1 MGLFVARNGHY
12 QGWLAALLCCI
23 AAVGDDESPEERE
36 RRTRTITAICYQE
49 PITLTAL
56 PRIPTAPGSFT
67 GEESGLPFHPPNS
80 VHPLAAQA
88 PSLKPLE
95 LGDSLLRK
103 PRPRQWKQESLHGDR
118 TSQHIIG
125 PPTAFRRV
133 EHTEGQRAS
142 LIPLRLGP
150 VVLSNP
156 SHDDGMTPTTAH
168 SATANSHQRT
178 DSTQGLLSQSKPDFY
193 GAQRDSPFQRCQQ
206 LSTTALSSKTS
217 ASSLATV
224 LSSPNIDLPASRPR
238 IVRLSSSSSLHRQA
252 LETRAAS
259 VERLPLKRQR
269 SPQNVRKLAAEPGD
283 SRAEKEILEL
293 NTIVEERRTEQT
305 RVHTPSP
312 QHVAAIA
319 PAMEVR
325 ARKETLN
332 DIGSALARPFTAR
345 ESVHLQNT
353 FDPGERPTRPS
364 TSRASPRVSR
374 WLSGLLPTHRSQTP
388 PPQQPAPFYK
398 CVVPPPPS
406 STRQRRAS
414 SQASMPGSSVVS
426 LDAPSLTAAS
436 SPTTTTTTATKWGH
450 SRSLTAESRLT
461 FRSPPPSTVHD
472 HEVLEDVEEHW
483 PVVVSRSQVGLA
495 L

>member
-1 MGLFVARNGHY
+1 MGLFVARNGQY

-23 AAVGDDESPEERE
+23 AAVGDDESPVERE
-36 RRTRTITAICYQE
+36 RRSRTTTAICYQE

-56 PRIPTAPGSFT
+56 PRIPTALGSFK
-67 GEESGLPFHPPNS
+67 GEESGLPFHPHNS
-80 VHPLAAQA
+80 VNPLPAQA
-88 PSLKPLE
+88 PSQKPLE
-95 LGDSLLRK
+95 LGDSLLRQ

-118 TSQHIIG
+118 TSQHNIG
-125 PPTAFRRV
+125 PPTAFRHV
-133 EHTEGQRAS
+133 EHTDGQRAS

-156 SHDDGMTPTTAH
+156 SHDERMTPTTVT

-178 DSTQGLLSQSKPDFY
+178 DSTQGLLSQRKPDFY
-193 GAQRDSPFQRCQQ
+193 GAQHDTPFQRCRQ
-206 LSTTALSSKTS
+206 LGTTALSSKTS

-224 LSSPNIDLPASRPR
+224 PSSPNIDLPTSRPR
-238 IVRLSSSSSLHRQA
+238 IVRILSSSSLHRQA
-252 LETRAAS
+252 LETHAAS
-259 VERLPLKRQR
+259 SEGLPLKRKR
-269 SPQNVRKLAAEPGD
+269 SSQNVRKLAAEPGA

-293 NTIVEERRTEQT
+293 NTIVEERRTERP
-305 RVHTPSP
+305 RVQTPSP

-325 ARKETLN
+325 ARRETLN

-345 ESVHLQNT
+345 ESVNLHNMT
-353 FDPGERPTRPS
+353 DPAERQTRPT

-374 WLSGLLPTHRSQTP
+374 WLSSLLPTHHSQNA
-388 PPQQPAPFYK
+388 PPQHPAPFYK

-406 STRQRRAS
+406 STPHRRAS
-414 SQASMPGSSVVS
+414 SQVSVPGSSVAS

-436 SPTTTTTTATKWGH
+436 SPTTTTTTTKGH

-461 FRSPPPSTVHD
+461 FRSPPSTIYG
-472 HEVLEDVEEHW
+472 HEVLEDADEHW
-483 PVVVSRSQVGLA
+483 PVVISRSQVGLA
-495 L
+495 F